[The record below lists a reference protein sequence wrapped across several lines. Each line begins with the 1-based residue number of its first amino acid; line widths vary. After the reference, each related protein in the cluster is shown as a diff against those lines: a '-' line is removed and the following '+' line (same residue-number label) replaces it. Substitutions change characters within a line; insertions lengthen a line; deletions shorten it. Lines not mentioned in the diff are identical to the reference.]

1 MNPPVTFPLC
11 INSACKV
18 ADACLRSRAYREMS
32 GPHRDSI
39 TIVHPD
45 DATGDEHCARFYDAT
60 PVRIAYGLK
69 NALAALPHGNIAS
82 ARSELIALFG
92 ERTYYKKRN
101 GERALS
107 PAEQEAVT
115 AILVRYGA
123 EAPLQFDRC
132 TEDYL
137 W

>member
-1 MNPPVTFPLC
+1 MNPPVAFSLC
-11 INSACKV
+11 INSACKM
-18 ADACLRSRAYREMS
+18 AEACLRYRAYREMS
-32 GPHRDSI
+32 GPHRASI

-45 DATGDEHCARFYDAT
+45 DATGDEHCARYYDAA
-60 PVRIAYGLK
+60 PVRIAYGMK
-69 NALAALPHGNIAS
+69 SALAALPHGNVAA

-92 ERTYYKKRN
+92 ERTFYKKRN

-107 PAEQEAVT
+107 PDEQEAVT
-115 AILVRYGA
+115 EILVRYGA